1 MDRMRAQM
9 REGSRVH
16 RALIPG
22 IVVAFVMTACGGTGA
37 GAGSPSVSVTPTLAT
52 RPSSTGVLTIVTPTN
67 GQVITGS
74 NVSLKV
80 DLTGATLVQM
90 TSTDLKPDQGHLHVI
105 LDDTLITMT
114 SGLET
119 VIPNVPPGKHL
130 IKVEFVANDHAPFD
144 PRVIVGVAFTVKA

>member
-1 MDRMRAQM
+1 MRQ
-9 REGSRVH
+9 ELRVGGVH
-16 RALIPG
+16 FIGILLAL
-22 IVVAFVMTACGGTGA
+22 VMTACGGSGANPTSGTG
-37 GAGSPSVSVTPTLAT
+37 SPTLAA

-67 GQVITGS
+67 GQVIHGS
-74 NVSLKV
+74 RVVLKV
-80 DLTGATLVQM
+80 TLTGATLVPA

-119 VIPNVPPGKHL
+119 VIPNVLPGQHL

-144 PRVIVGVAFTVKA
+144 PRVIQAVAFTVKA

>member
-1 MDRMRAQM
+1 MLVLLA
-9 REGSRVH
+9 
-16 RALIPG
+16 
-22 IVVAFVMTACGGTGA
+22 ACTGGA
-37 GAGSPSVSVTPTLAT
+37 ANSPSESTSTPTLAT

-67 GQVITGS
+67 GQVIHGS
-74 NVSLKV
+74 SVALKV
-80 DLTGATLVQM
+80 TLTGATLVQ
-90 TSTDLKPDQGHLHVI
+90 TVSTDLKPDQGHLHVI

-119 VIPNVPPGKHL
+119 VIPNVLPGRHL